1 MAITKTET
9 TLIGW
14 CAVDSGQIL
23 ITDPSYL
30 ADWRDNEMGDTG
42 KGDYSWS
49 GACATT
55 LTDEKAG
62 QLNFLAGHAGA
73 GVVSSTGLGDGYYPV
88 MATYVDDDT
97 WGKRVAKLEIIFIQ
111 DGELN

>member
-9 TLIGW
+9 KLIGY

-30 ADWRDNEMGDTG
+30 SDWKDNQMGDTG

-49 GACATT
+49 GACETT
-55 LTDEKAG
+55 LDDERAG
-62 QLNFLAGHAGA
+62 QLNFPAGHAGA

-88 MATYVDDDT
+88 YATYIDDAD
-97 WGKRVAKLEIIFIQ
+97 WGLRIAKIEIVFM
-111 DGELN
+111 D